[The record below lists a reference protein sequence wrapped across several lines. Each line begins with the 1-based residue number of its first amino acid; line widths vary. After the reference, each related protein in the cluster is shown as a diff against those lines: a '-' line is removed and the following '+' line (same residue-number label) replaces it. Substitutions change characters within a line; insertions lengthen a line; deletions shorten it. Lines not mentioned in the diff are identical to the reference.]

1 MKLPLRTGQVV
12 LREKLQYDLYYLRRQ
27 TPFLDI
33 QILIRTLRDRGENGS
48 MTVLVSVIVP
58 ARNEEV
64 GIEGALRSIAAKANS
79 TNCIEVVVVD
89 GDLHDAT
96 TAVST

>member
-1 MKLPLRTGQVV
+1 
-12 LREKLQYDLYYLRRQ
+12 
-27 TPFLDI
+27 
-33 QILIRTLRDRGENGS
+33 